1 MTAEIRPFAEE
12 HANGVTE
19 LAKAEGWPTFSDP
32 ERVTRLLTAPG
43 VVGLVA
49 IQNDEVVGAAQLLTD
64 GHQAYLAILVVAAT
78 TRGQGIGKRLIEA
91 GFEASKAERMDLLS
105 TPESE
110 DFYRRF
116 PHREI
121 TGLRLFRP
129 EPPAAGDS
137 EPGPQ

>member
-1 MTAEIRPFAEE
+1 MSTEIRPFAEE
-12 HANGVTE
+12 YANGVVA
-19 LAKAEGWPTFSDP
+19 LAQAEGWPTFSDA

-49 IQNDEVVGAAQLLTD
+49 VDNDKVVGAAQLLTD
-64 GHQAYLAILVVAAT
+64 GHQAYLAILVVAKD

-91 GFEASKAERMDLLS
+91 GFAASKAERMDLLS

-116 PHREI
+116 PHREV
-121 TGLRLFRP
+121 TGLRLFRARPP
-129 EPPAAGDS
+129 EAGDS
-137 EPGPQ
+137 EPGPR

>member
-1 MTAEIRPFAEE
+1 MSTEIRPFAEE
-12 HANGVTE
+12 YANGVVA
-19 LAKAEGWPTFSDP
+19 LAQAEGWPTFSDA
-32 ERVTRLLTAPG
+32 ERVNRLLTAPG

-49 IQNDEVVGAAQLLTD
+49 VDNDKVVGAAQLLTD
-64 GHQAYLAILVVAAT
+64 GHQAYLAILVVAAD

-121 TGLRLFRP
+121 TGLRLFRARPP
-129 EPPAAGDS
+129 EAGDS
-137 EPGPQ
+137 AAGRR